1 MEKAGGKIMIYNS
14 QILKSHFSIVYKKV
28 FGFFPDMHLEW
39 SDERIIK
46 STNKILGLLSSTEEK
61 ELLGRYK

>member
-1 MEKAGGKIMIYNS
+1 MNKQEVQMINKS

-28 FGFFPDMHLEW
+28 FGFFPDMHLQW

-46 STNKILGLLSSTEEK
+46 STNKMLGLLSSTEENK
-61 ELLGRYK
+61 LLGRYK

>member
-1 MEKAGGKIMIYNS
+1 MINKS

-46 STNKILGLLSSTEEK
+46 STNKILGLLSSTEENK
-61 ELLGRYK
+61 LLGRYK